1 MCSVEHIRRHTP
13 RSKGAVVTIH
23 MGHAR
28 RTYTLP
34 HDTPVR
40 IVINLDEDQDFD
52 ECIRIIRDALAGA
65 GVRKWL

>member
-13 RSKGAVVTIH
+13 GSKGAVVTIH
-23 MGHAR
+23 MGRAR

-52 ECIRIIRDALAGA
+52 ECVRIIKDALSGA
-65 GVRKWL
+65 GGE

>member
-1 MCSVEHIRRHTP
+1 MCSVEHIRRHASP
-13 RSKGAVVTIH
+13 SKDAVVTMC

-40 IVINLDEDQDFD
+40 IVIDLDEDQDFD
-52 ECIRIIRDALAGA
+52 ECVRIIKDALSGA
-65 GVRKWL
+65 GVRKWS

>member
-1 MCSVEHIRRHTP
+1 MCSVEHIRRHTAP
-13 RSKGAVVTIH
+13 QKDAVVTVR
-23 MGHAR
+23 MGHAY

-52 ECIRIIRDALAGA
+52 ECIRIIRDALTGA